1 MIARNPWELV
11 QELASMQDR
20 LNRAWGSM
28 CDRGS
33 DAVTNRGS
41 WTPLVDI
48 YQAGNTEIVMKVE
61 LAGLRREDI
70 HLTIENNTL
79 TVRGERKREDGVA
92 DDAYH
97 RIERTFGPFSRT
109 FTLPNTVD
117 VGNVRAEYRDGVLT
131 LRLPLREE
139 ARARHIEVPVSE

>member
-1 MIARNPWELV
+1 MITRNPWELV
-11 QELASMQDR
+11 RELASMQDR
-20 LNRAWGSM
+20 LNRAWGNVY
-28 CDRGS
+28 DRES

-48 YQAGNTEIVMKVE
+48 YQTGNTEIVMKVE

-70 HLTIENNTL
+70 QLTIENNTL
-79 TVRGERKREDGVA
+79 TLRGERKHDEGVP

-97 RIERTFGPFSRT
+97 RIERSFGPFSRT

-117 VGNVRAEYRDGVLT
+117 GGNVRAEYRDGVLT

-139 ARARHIEVPVSE
+139 ARARQIEVAVSE